1 MYKIKNVGR
10 MGRRARKRKTN
21 MSAQLARMTQL
32 LIMSSSTWKTG
43 ATTELYQGITS
54 RMAEA
59 PVPGSRGSRSDE
71 GS

>member
-1 MYKIKNVGR
+1 M
-10 MGRRARKRKTN
+10 T
-21 MSAQLARMTQL
+21 AQLARMTQL
-32 LIMSSSTWKTG
+32 LIMSSSTWKTR

-59 PVPGSRGSRSDE
+59 PVPSSGGSRSGE